1 MTSISQLLERAAG
14 LGSGRIAVAAAH
26 DEDVLRAVCAAK
38 RENIAQPILVG
49 HRDEI
54 TALLEKLGEAPAEFR
69 IIDADTDAACAQQA
83 VACVTRGEANFLM
96 KGLLGT
102 ADLMRAVLNRDANLR
117 TGRLLSHVMLYE
129 PQVKPVSGL

>member
-38 RENIAQPILVG
+38 LENIAQPILVG

-117 TGRLLSHVMLYE
+117 TGRLLSHVML
-129 PQVKPVSGL
+129 

>member
-54 TALLEKLGEAPAEFR
+54 TALLKKLGEAPAEFR
-69 IIDADTDAACAQQA
+69 IIDADTDAACAQ
-83 VACVTRGEANFLM
+83 
-96 KGLLGT
+96 
-102 ADLMRAVLNRDANLR
+102 
-117 TGRLLSHVMLYE
+117 
-129 PQVKPVSGL
+129 

>member
-49 HRDEI
+49 ASSMRIPTLHVRSRPS
-54 TALLEKLGEAPAEFR
+54 PASR
-69 IIDADTDAACAQQA
+69 AA
-83 VACVTRGEANFLM
+83 
-96 KGLLGT
+96 
-102 ADLMRAVLNRDANLR
+102 
-117 TGRLLSHVMLYE
+117 
-129 PQVKPVSGL
+129 KPIS

>member
-54 TALLEKLGEAPAEFR
+54 TALWKSSAKLRRNSASSMRIPTLHVRSRPSPASR
-69 IIDADTDAACAQQA
+69 AAKQI
-83 VACVTRGEANFLM
+83 
-96 KGLLGT
+96 
-102 ADLMRAVLNRDANLR
+102 
-117 TGRLLSHVMLYE
+117 S
-129 PQVKPVSGL
+129 